1 MVNTR
6 SNTGGTGNNTAN
18 KNPPPPPAP
27 VTMEKMVAMQTQIL
41 QGIVQTMTSFQQAQ
55 AQQMQTPPSDRHG
68 EFMKGGPPI
77 FYHCSEPIE
86 ADDWL
91 KSVERHLEI
100 ARCNDRDKV
109 LFASGQLQGAALD
122 WWDFY
127 TCSHATPAN
136 ITWQEFKDSFR
147 SHHMPAGLIK
157 LKKEFLSLKQGSM
170 SVCGIE
176 INSFICHV
184 MPLARWILIRRS
196 KTTSWKV

>member
-1 MVNTR
+1 M
-6 SNTGGTGNNTAN
+6 
-18 KNPPPPPAP
+18 
-27 VTMEKMVAMQTQIL
+27 AMQTQIL

-55 AQQMQTPPSDRHG
+55 AQQMQTPPRDRHG
-68 EFMKGGPPI
+68 KFMKGCPPI
-77 FYHCSEPIE
+77 FDHCSELIE

-100 ARCNDRDKV
+100 AQCNDREKV

-157 LKKEFLSLKQGSM
+157 LKKEEFLSLKQGSM
-170 SVCGIE
+170 SISGYIE
-176 INSFICHV
+176 INSFSYHV
-184 MPLARWILIRRS
+184 MPLARWILIRS